1 MKISVRPAT
10 EVPWD
15 DVRTVFGT
23 RGDPSRCWC
32 QWFKV
37 TNAEWESTEPAQFE
51 RMLCDQVSA
60 ATVSPGLI
68 AYADG
73 EPAGWAAVEAR
84 PGYRRL
90 TTMMVA
96 AASPEPQGDPAV
108 WAVTCFVVRV
118 GYRKRGVSAALLA
131 GAMEFARSHG
141 ARLLEGYP
149 VDVAEK
155 KTSSADL
162 FHGAL
167 STFLSA
173 GFEVVA
179 RPSDGR
185 AVVQLALQ

>member
-1 MKISVRPAT
+1 MTITVRPAT

-32 QWFKV
+32 QWFTV
-37 TNAEWESTEPAQFE
+37 TNAEWETTAPAQFE

-68 AYADG
+68 AYADA
-73 EPAGWAAVEAR
+73 EPVGWAAVGAR
-84 PGYRRL
+84 TGYRRL
-90 TTMMVA
+90 TTMKVA

-118 GYRKRGVSAALLA
+118 GYRRRGVSAALLA
-131 GAMEFARSHG
+131 EAIDFARGHG
-141 ARLLEGYP
+141 ARLLEAYP
-149 VDVAEK
+149 VDASTH

-167 STFLSA
+167 STFTAA
-173 GFEVVA
+173 GFDVVA
-179 RPSDGR
+179 RPSEGR
-185 AVVQLALQ
+185 AVVQLAL

>member
-1 MKISVRPAT
+1 MTITVRPAT

-51 RMLCDQVSA
+51 QMLCDQVSA

-96 AASPEPQGDPAV
+96 AASPEP
-108 WAVTCFVVRV
+108 
-118 GYRKRGVSAALLA
+118 
-131 GAMEFARSHG
+131 
-141 ARLLEGYP
+141 
-149 VDVAEK
+149 
-155 KTSSADL
+155 
-162 FHGAL
+162 
-167 STFLSA
+167 
-173 GFEVVA
+173 
-179 RPSDGR
+179 
-185 AVVQLALQ
+185 